1 MGKALRI
8 HVLKESYYRL
18 DPPEGRVIYSNG
30 KETREEE
37 LIRAAD
43 IDKNIGYP
51 LLNPIQTVF
60 YRFYKGGNALIASP
74 TSSGKSLIAYL
85 FMRNFEGRV
94 VYAVPTRSLA
104 KEKLLEF
111 KRFYPRKVE
120 LRTGENVLESYKE
133 VKAKV
138 IVSTYEHF
146 AFSLRNR
153 ARWLENLSAVV
164 IDEVHQIL
172 KRWILEEIITSCVR
186 SGVPMLCLSATL
198 PGVEELAGWIGADLV
213 IESAW
218 RPVPLYRSVENLTH
232 YKPIRQ
238 GLEGEGLIAGRLLN
252 ALFSIKN
259 RDDSV
264 ILFVPKKSLG
274 WKLLE
279 LAGKERIGIMNQTLP
294 FEVEEEREPEVAF
307 HNADVPKEER
317 EAIEKA
323 FREGKLKT
331 LIATQTLAYGVNL
344 PADRVIV
351 FTRFFRSKGELKSIP
366 DTLDIIQMEGRAGRF
381 GIRDVGYSNLLV
393 YGAKEGDLKKG
404 LDQALNKPFS
414 TATMEEGES
423 LDIISFFLLL
433 AHLYEKG
440 NPERYLESTYSF
452 RHVSRIK
459 IRKVESFLRDYGYLE
474 GNSLSQ
480 KGLFCVRSGIPPTSF
495 ESFIRRKS
503 LQLDTMACIRPL
515 LYMKKFDS
523 LFFFLKERERFEE
536 DLRYIKGMLLPCGSD
551 CWKDNTEQFLFYV
564 EGLTVRYANLKNPP
578 GEFSYLSTD
587 AVHLLRVLMDINKQ
601 GFYRFSSQEIL
612 RIAHAVK
619 YGIRPEYSGL
629 AGIKGI
635 GHIRA
640 NLLKEVLM
648 ESKVNPPRLGEPTA
662 YLLELMELER
672 LYDLLLE
679 KVVEYRGLST
689 EKAREEVDKIKKVLL
704 NNKNGYMVD
713 DKILLAFGLFL
724 EGPSAMRR
732 TKKELVELI
741 KWS

>member
-1 MGKALRI
+1 
-8 HVLKESYYRL
+8 
-18 DPPEGRVIYSNG
+18 
-30 KETREEE
+30 
-37 LIRAAD
+37 
-43 IDKNIGYP
+43 
-51 LLNPIQTVF
+51 
-60 YRFYKGGNALIASP
+60 
-74 TSSGKSLIAYL
+74 
-85 FMRNFEGRV
+85 
-94 VYAVPTRSLA
+94 
-104 KEKLLEF
+104 
-111 KRFYPRKVE
+111 
-120 LRTGENVLESYKE
+120 
-133 VKAKV
+133 
-138 IVSTYEHF
+138 
-146 AFSLRNR
+146 
-153 ARWLENLSAVV
+153 
-164 IDEVHQIL
+164 
-172 KRWILEEIITSCVR
+172 
-186 SGVPMLCLSATL
+186 
-198 PGVEELAGWIGADLV
+198 
-213 IESAW
+213 
-218 RPVPLYRSVENLTH
+218 
-232 YKPIRQ
+232 
-238 GLEGEGLIAGRLLN
+238 
-252 ALFSIKN
+252 
-259 RDDSV
+259 
-264 ILFVPKKSLG
+264 
-274 WKLLE
+274 
-279 LAGKERIGIMNQTLP
+279 
-294 FEVEEEREPEVAF
+294 
-307 HNADVPKEER
+307 
-317 EAIEKA
+317 
-323 FREGKLKT
+323 
-331 LIATQTLAYGVNL
+331 
-344 PADRVIV
+344 
-351 FTRFFRSKGELKSIP
+351 
-366 DTLDIIQMEGRAGRF
+366 MEGRAGRF

-433 AHLYEKG
+433 AHLYEKD

-452 RHVSRIK
+452 RHVSRVK

-495 ESFIRRKS
+495 ESFIHRKS

-724 EGPSAMRR
+724 EGPKGIGK
-732 TKKELVELI
+732 TKRELVEI
-741 KWS
+741 IINNYAP